1 MAADTKDNEWE
12 RVLRQ
17 RDDNPLKPVH
27 SNMVENLKE
36 EVIVAYETALAVN
49 DKDTIK
55 RMEWEFSTLTI
66 HKKELKEFIAR
77 RKAAREQARK
87 PYEYVDTMEESAV
100 VAESTPEAP
109 AGKSS
114 EGGNEPA

>member
-1 MAADTKDNEWE
+1 MRPLQERKEMAEDKAVADKEWE

-36 EVIVAYETALAVN
+36 EVIEAYEKALAEN

-55 RMEWEFSTLTI
+55 RMEWEFSTMTI
-66 HKKELKEFIAR
+66 HKKELKEYVAR
-77 RKAAREQARK
+77 RKAEREKARRPFAYAE
-87 PYEYVDTMEESAV
+87 EVTEDT
-100 VAESTPEAP
+100 
-109 AGKSS
+109 
-114 EGGNEPA
+114 EGDE

>member
-1 MAADTKDNEWE
+1 MEEQEKILTDGALQES
-12 RVLRQ
+12 VLRQ

-36 EVIVAYETALAVN
+36 EVIAAYEQALKDN

-66 HKKELKEFIAR
+66 HKKELKEYVAQR
-77 RKAAREQARK
+77 AAARGQSDGTGA
-87 PYEYVDTMEESAV
+87 
-100 VAESTPEAP
+100 
-109 AGKSS
+109 
-114 EGGNEPA
+114 

>member
-36 EVIVAYETALAVN
+36 EVIVAYETALAAN

-87 PYEYVDTMEESAV
+87 PYEYVDTMEESAD
-100 VAESTPEAP
+100 VAESTPEAL

-114 EGGNEPA
+114 EGGNEPV

>member
-1 MAADTKDNEWE
+1 MEKELAESGLQEA
-12 RVLRQ
+12 VLRQ

-36 EVIVAYETALAVN
+36 EVIAAYEQALAEN

-66 HKKELKEFIAR
+66 HKKELKEYVAR
-77 RKAAREQARK
+77 RAAARGVSDGTGA
-87 PYEYVDTMEESAV
+87 
-100 VAESTPEAP
+100 
-109 AGKSS
+109 
-114 EGGNEPA
+114 

>member
-1 MAADTKDNEWE
+1 MAADAKENEWE

-36 EVIVAYETALAVN
+36 EVIVAYETALAAN

-55 RMEWEFSTLTI
+55 RMEWELSTLLI
-66 HKKELKEFIAR
+66 KKNELRDYVEK
-77 RKAAREQARK
+77 RKAERIRK
-87 PYEYVDTMEESAV
+87 HPVLMEEA
-100 VAESTPEAP
+100 AET
-109 AGKSS
+109 
-114 EGGNEPA
+114 NE

>member
-1 MAADTKDNEWE
+1 MAAETRENEWE
-12 RVLRQ
+12 RVLQQ

-36 EVIVAYETALAVN
+36 EVIVAYETALAAN

-55 RMEWEFSTLTI
+55 RMEWEFGTLTI
-66 HKKELKEFIAR
+66 HKKELKEYVAR

-87 PYEYVDTMEESAV
+87 PYEYTENAEEEA
-100 VAESTPEAP
+100 AEP
-109 AGKSS
+109 AGAAEAATESGS
-114 EGGNEPA
+114 AE

>member
-1 MAADTKDNEWE
+1 MAADAKENEWE
-12 RVLRQ
+12 RVLQQ

-36 EVIVAYETALAVN
+36 EVIVAYETALAAN

-87 PYEYVDTMEESAV
+87 PYEYVDTTEESTEI
-100 VAESTPEAP
+100 AESVTEAVADP
-109 AGKSS
+109 VS
-114 EGGNEPA
+114 EGGSDPA